1 MRRLVFMALAVF
13 ALAGC
18 TSEPDSRPSAPTD
31 FDGPPVTLRV
41 LAGSELAD
49 MKPILDEAAKATGVT
64 VTMDFTGTL
73 EGADTV
79 ARGGADGRYDAVWF
93 SSTRYLQTIPEAKQR
108 LTTSTRIM
116 GSPVVLG
123 VRTSTARELG
133 WDRAA
138 PSWSDIADASAGGK
152 LTYAMTDPAASN
164 TGFSALV
171 AVAAAIDGS
180 GAALDA
186 AAIDRIAPQLIDFFA
201 GQQLTAGSTDWL
213 TSAFVRRDTGAE
225 PGKPIDGLVSYEASL
240 RSLNRAGTLPEP
252 LTVVYPKDGV
262 ISADYPF
269 TLLAGASGELRDGYR
284 RLAAYLRTKD
294 VQKSIV
300 DRTQRR
306 AAVPGVA
313 LPDKAPASL
322 VELPFPGTRAAV
334 DALLT
339 AYFDRLRKPARTVY
353 VLDLS
358 GSMAGERL
366 ASLKTA
372 LSDLTGVDTSLSGQ
386 YCRFRSREEVILLPF
401 STKPGDPATFTVS
414 TDSPQASRDAIR
426 GAIEGLAVDGD
437 TAVYDSLVAAYG
449 LFGGAEDRFLSIV
462 LMTDGESNTGRG
474 LGDFTAFLPGAP
486 QQVRVF
492 PILFGEAAEQEMR
505 QVATATGGEVFD
517 ARQGDLGKAFCQ
529 IRGYQ

>member
-1 MRRLVFMALAVF
+1 MRRIVLAAVSAAL
-13 ALAGC
+13 LAGC
-18 TSEPDSRPSAPTD
+18 TPEPEPSQPTD
-31 FDGPPVTLRV
+31 FSGPPVTLHV

-64 VTMDFTGTL
+64 VTMTFTGTL

-79 ARGGADGRYDAVWF
+79 ASGAADGQYDAVWF
-93 SSTRYLQTIPEAKQR
+93 SSTRYMQTVPEAKRR
-108 LTTSTRIM
+108 LGTATRIM

-123 VRTSTARELG
+123 VREPVAKELG
-133 WDRAA
+133 WDRNA
-138 PSWSDIADASAGGK
+138 PTWSDIATAAESGR

-171 AVAAAIDGS
+171 AVAAALDGT
-180 GAALDA
+180 GRALDA
-186 AAIDRIAPQLIDFFA
+186 AAIDRIAPRLIDFFS

-213 TSAFVRRDTGAE
+213 TDAFVRRNTGAE
-225 PGKPIDGLVSYEASL
+225 PGTKIAGLISYEASL
-240 RSLNRAGTLPEP
+240 RSLNRTGTLPEP

-262 ISADYPF
+262 VSADYPF
-269 TLLAGASGELRDGYR
+269 TLLAGTQDDVRDGYR
-284 RLAAYLRTKD
+284 RLTDYLRTTD

-300 DRTQRR
+300 DTTHRR

-313 LPDKAPASL
+313 LPAQAPSGL
-322 VELPFPGTRAAV
+322 VELPFPDTRAAV

-358 GSMAGERL
+358 GSMAGERITT
-366 ASLKTA
+366 LKTA
-372 LSDLTGVDTSLSGQ
+372 LADLTGVNTSLSGQ

-401 STKPGDPATFTVS
+401 STKPGTPRTFTVS
-414 TDSPQASRDAIR
+414 AESPQQSRDAIR
-426 GAIEGLAVDGD
+426 AEIDKLATAGD

-449 LFGGAEDRFLSIV
+449 LFEDAEDRFLSIV
-462 LMTDGESNTGRG
+462 LMTDGESNTGRA
-474 LGDFTAFLPGAP
+474 LADFTSFVPGARH
-486 QQVRVF
+486 QVRVF

-505 QVATATGGEVFD
+505 QVATTTGGEVFD
-517 ARQGDLGKAFCQ
+517 ARRGDLSKAFCQ

>member
-1 MRRLVFMALAVF
+1 MRRVLLGVLAAAV
-13 ALAGC
+13 LAGC
-18 TSEPDSRPSAPTD
+18 TTTPDEKPPADLS
-31 FDGPPVTLRV
+31 GPPVTLRV

-64 VTMDFTGTL
+64 VTMTFTGTL
-73 EGADTV
+73 DGADTV
-79 ARGGADGRYDAVWF
+79 ASGKADGRYDALWF
-93 SSTRYLQTIPEAKQR
+93 SSTRYMQTIPEAKRR
-108 LTTSTRIM
+108 LGTATRIM

-123 VRTSTARELG
+123 VRASVASDLG
-133 WDRAA
+133 WDRKAPTWAQIAA
-138 PSWSDIADASAGGK
+138 AAAGGG

-180 GAALDA
+180 GKALDA
-186 AAIDRIAPQLIDFFA
+186 SAIDRIAPQLTNFFA
-201 GQQLTAGSTDWL
+201 GQQLTAGSTEWL
-213 TSAFVRRDTGAE
+213 TDAFVKSQAGA
-225 PGKPIDGLVSYEASL
+225 KIDGLVSYEASL
-240 RSLNRAGTLPEP
+240 RSLNRSGRLTEP
-252 LTVVYPKDGV
+252 LTIVYPSDGV
-262 ISADYPF
+262 ISADYPL
-269 TLLAGASGELRDGYR
+269 TQLGGASDDVRAGLR
-284 RLAAYLRTKD
+284 RLTTYLRTKD
-294 VQKSIV
+294 VQRSIV
-300 DRTQRR
+300 DKTRRR

-313 LPDKAPASL
+313 LPDKAPNGL

-366 ASLKTA
+366 AALKTA
-372 LSDLTGVDTSLSGQ
+372 LSGLTGVDTSLSGK

-401 STKPGDPATFTVS
+401 STQPHAPRSFTVS
-414 TDSPQASRDAIR
+414 TESPQASRDAIR
-426 GAIEGLAVDGD
+426 AAITELGTAGD
-437 TAVYDSLVAAYG
+437 TAVYDSLVTAYG
-449 LFGGAEDRFLSIV
+449 LFGGAQERFLSIV

-474 LGDFTAFLPGAP
+474 LGDFTRFVPGASP
-486 QQVRVF
+486 QVRVF